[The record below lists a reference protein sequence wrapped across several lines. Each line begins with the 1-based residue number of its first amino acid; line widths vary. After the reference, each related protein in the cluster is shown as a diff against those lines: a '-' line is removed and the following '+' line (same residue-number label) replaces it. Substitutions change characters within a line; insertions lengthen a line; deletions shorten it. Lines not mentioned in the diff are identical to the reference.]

1 MSPYSSMSFKYVS
14 EQRERQARCGQR
26 RFLLFFLHDTVT
38 MQDLF
43 FFFFSNVPRLFLQTR
58 ADTNQSVDVNAIM
71 LRRKK
76 KNPSQPLFIDVSHYS
91 YLKPMRNE
99 WN

>member
-76 KNPSQPLFIDVSHYS
+76 K
-91 YLKPMRNE
+91 KPITAVIY
-99 WN
+99 